1 MILLIFAIAA
11 AVGGCTPAARIGATS
26 PTAQYYGEIRAQPAL
41 VEAFLRR
48 MPKGGDLHNHLSGAI
63 YAESLI
69 AWAVADGLCV
79 ERVTVTLRPP
89 PCAPAKGAPALADT
103 LPEPEFYGALIR
115 AFSMRDF
122 VPGRESG
129 HDHFFASFGKFG
141 AATRQRMGDM
151 LAEAATR
158 AAADPV

>member
-1 MILLIFAIAA
+1 MCPTSRKGGNCDEDDCTAFRRRRGGRRLR
-11 AVGGCTPAARIGATS
+11 VGP
-26 PTAQYYGEIRAQPAL
+26 AQPAPL
-41 VEAFLRR
+41 EAFLRR

-69 AWAVADGLCV
+69 GWAVADGLCV

-89 PCAPAKGAPALADT
+89 PCAPAKGVPALADT
-103 LPEPEFYGALIR
+103 LPDPEFYATLIR

-129 HDHFFASFGKFG
+129 H
-141 AATRQRMGDM
+141 
-151 LAEAATR
+151 
-158 AAADPV
+158 